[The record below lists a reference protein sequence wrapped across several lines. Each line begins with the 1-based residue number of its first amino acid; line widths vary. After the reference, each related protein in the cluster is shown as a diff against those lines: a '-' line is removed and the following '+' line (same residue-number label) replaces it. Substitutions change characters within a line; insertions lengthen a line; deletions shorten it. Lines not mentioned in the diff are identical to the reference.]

1 VELRQLV
8 YFDAVVREGGFT
20 RAARQL
26 HVAQPAISAQIK
38 QLETELGVL
47 LLQRQVRPP
56 ALTHAGRMFHSRA
69 QLILAQ
75 VEAARSEMLELSAVV
90 RGKVRVGATPVLGS
104 LDLAA
109 AMASFRRDHP
119 GVGLTLRSGL
129 VEELVAQLDAGALD
143 VVIGPEHQG
152 LRARHRV
159 HYLADE
165 FLVLAVPAD
174 HPIGASGR
182 VHLADCRGEP
192 FICLPPGSGMHSL
205 LLQACATAGFAP
217 RIDFEADNPHSIR
230 EMVAAGL
237 GIALMAASTT
247 SGPGAPVRAC
257 ELAVAPEHPPIAVI
271 TSQRDSAAAATA
283 FVTHLREAHK
293 RLQA

>member
-38 QLETELGVL
+38 QLETELGVVL
-47 LLQRQVRPP
+47 LERQVRPP
-56 ALTHAGRMFHSRA
+56 ALTHAGRVFHARA
-69 QLILAQ
+69 RLVLAQ
-75 VEAARSEMLELSAVV
+75 IEAARSEMLELSAVV

-109 AMASFRRDHP
+109 AMASFRRRHP
-119 GVGLTLRSGL
+119 GVGLTMRSGL
-129 VEELVAQLDAGALD
+129 VDELVAQLDAGDLD
-143 VVIGPEHQG
+143 VVIGPEHEG
-152 LRARHRV
+152 LRAGHRV
-159 HYLADE
+159 RPLADE
-165 FLVLAVPAD
+165 FLVLAVPSD
-174 HPIGASGR
+174 HPLGISSR
-182 VHLADCRGEP
+182 VHLSDCRGEP

-205 LLQACATAGFAP
+205 LLQACAMAGFAP
-217 RIDFEADNPHSIR
+217 RIDFEADNPQSIR
-230 EMVAAGL
+230 ELVAAGL

-257 ELAVAPEHPPIAVI
+257 ELVFAPKHPPIAII
-271 TSQRDSAAAATA
+271 TAQRDPAPAAAGFVAHLQESALATG
-283 FVTHLREAHK
+283 
-293 RLQA
+293 